1 MEQWIGLGVIRKS
14 TKVDNIEKKTNKEQN
29 IPSKNLA
36 VEFQA
41 GWVGIT
47 ERIVL
52 IAAITS
58 RKTDI
63 F

>member
-1 MEQWIGLGVIRKS
+1 MEQWIDLRVIRKS
-14 TKVDNIEKKTNKEQN
+14 TEVNNIEKKTNKEQN

-36 VEFQA
+36 VQA
-41 GWVGIT
+41 ERVGIT
-47 ERIVL
+47 ERIVF